1 MCGIVGL
8 IDTREPYYPD
18 ALIEAM
24 RDSMVQRGP
33 DGVGGFRDGAV
44 ALAMRRLAIIDL
56 EHGSQP
62 LYGRGDRI
70 VAFQNGEIYNFR
82 ELRAK
87 LEREN
92 FVFATQSDTEVLAHG
107 YARWGIDGLL
117 DRIDGMYAIAILDRD
132 SRELHLARDRFGE
145 KPLFYLSAPGRF
157 AYSSD
162 LRPLVALPW
171 AGNDALDLISL
182 DRYLALHYVPGDR
195 TLFENVRRLLPGR
208 RLRVSIDD
216 PEPQIHTYY
225 RLPTTSESPIAD
237 EELTRLIEASVK
249 SRLVADVPV
258 GVFLSGG
265 VDSSI
270 VAAIAAQANPRINTF
285 SIGFR
290 SKQHDES
297 AHARAVASHIGSMH
311 HEFVFDESKFM
322 ELVPQVASALDE
334 PLGDQAALPLYWLC
348 REARKAVKVV
358 LSGEGA
364 DEIFGGYSYY
374 GDAIEVASLRT
385 TMRRWLRGTGRSS
398 QARFLDEAALTTHS
412 GFPLVTDLP
421 TRRRIMPDRPD
432 GLDTWEDDILAQL
445 ARCRDPLARASL
457 ADMLSW
463 LPDDLL
469 VKLDRMAMA
478 HSLEGRVPY
487 LQPDVTEAALWL
499 AANQR
504 WVPGQSKVALR
515 RVATRWLP
523 RSILERPKQGFV
535 LPMKNWLATWF
546 REVGDVR
553 EYFVGRLPAALS
565 AIAVASHTEAETG
578 GSVRDER
585 FVFALLMLA
594 EWHDN
599 FAARRAQLRALFSR
613 VAPRYGAAAYVGG
626 HT

>member
-8 IDTREPYYPD
+8 IDTKEPGYPD

-62 LYGRGDRI
+62 LYSRGDRV

-82 ELRAK
+82 ELRAE
-87 LEREN
+87 LERAD

-107 YARWGIDGLL
+107 YTRWGIDGLL

-132 SRELHLARDRFGE
+132 ARELHLARDRFGE
-145 KPLFYLSAPGRF
+145 KPLFYRCAPGRF
-157 AYSSD
+157 AFSSD

-208 RLRVSIDD
+208 RLRLSVDD
-216 PEPQIHTYY
+216 PKPEIYTYY
-225 RLPTTSESPIAD
+225 RLPTATESPIAD
-237 EELTRLIEASVK
+237 DELARLIEAAVK

-265 VDSSI
+265 LDSSI

-297 AHARAVASHIGSMH
+297 PYARAVATHIGSTH
-311 HEFVFDESKFM
+311 HEFVFDEHKFM
-322 ELVPQVASALDE
+322 ELVPQVASGLDE

-348 REARKAVKVV
+348 REACKVVKVA

-374 GDAIEVASLRT
+374 GEFTDATSLRT
-385 TMRRWLRGTGRSS
+385 TLRRWLRGAGQSSS
-398 QARFLDEAALTTHS
+398 QARFLDEASLTTPS
-412 GFPLVTDLP
+412 GFPLLVDLA
-421 TRRRIMPDRPD
+421 TRQRIMPNRRDV
-432 GLDTWEDDILAQL
+432 LDSWEEDVLVQL
-445 ARCRDPLARASL
+445 ARCQDPLARASL

-478 HSLEGRVPY
+478 HSLEGRAPY
-487 LQPDVTEAALWL
+487 MHPRVVQAGLIRLRAHQRL
-499 AANQR
+499 A
-504 WVPGQSKVALR
+504 PGESKSALR
-515 RVATRWLP
+515 RVAARWLSRP
-523 RSILERPKQGFV
+523 ILDRPKQGFV
-535 LPMKNWLATWF
+535 LPMKSWLATWF
-546 REVGDVR
+546 CDMGDTQS
-553 EYFVGRLPAALS
+553 YFAARLPAALS
-565 AIAVASHTEAETG
+565 ATG
-578 GSVRDER
+578 AATYANEHVRYGVRNER
-585 FVFALLMLA
+585 FLFALLMLT
-594 EWHDN
+594 EWYHG
-599 FAARRAQLRALFSR
+599 FKARTKETGALLSR
-613 VAPRYGAAAYVGG
+613 VADGYGGMA
-626 HT
+626 